1 MNEVSLKPV
10 IDELETLF
18 SKFNK
23 AFFEGKLEK
32 PVITVSP
39 DHTRGAYG
47 WCTGWKAWQ
56 DGTKEGGYYEI
67 NLCAEYLNRPF
78 EETCGTLLH
87 EMVHLQNLQD
97 NVQDTSRSGSYV
109 IRDYA
114 EFQGIM
120 GSEQPE
126 IEKAWNTTDDLLD
139 NQFIPTAGNMGL
151 SRWEKILGITP
162 KGTDSLEDRRFR
174 ILTRINEE
182 LPYTLPQL
190 RNILETL
197 CGKGNYSADV
207 EEGTY
212 QLLVKIGLAAK
223 NNFNDVESLLNRV
236 VPQNMVVTLL
246 QLYNTHAELGRFT
259 HAQLA
264 AYTHNQLRN
273 EVLKNGE

>member
-1 MNEVSLKPV
+1 MERKL
-10 IDELETLF
+10 ID
-18 SKFNK
+18 
-23 AFFEGKLEK
+23 
-32 PVITVSP
+32 
-39 DHTRGAYG
+39 
-47 WCTGWKAWQ
+47 
-56 DGTKEGGYYEI
+56 
-67 NLCAEYLNRPF
+67 YLP
-78 EETCGTLLH
+78 
-87 EMVHLQNLQD
+87 
-97 NVQDTSRSGSYV
+97 YV

-151 SRWEKILGITP
+151 SRWEKILGI
-162 KGTDSLEDRRFR
+162 
-174 ILTRINEE
+174 TRINEE

>member
-1 MNEVSLKPV
+1 M
-10 IDELETLF
+10 ITLF
-18 SKFNK
+18 QHQQQ
-23 AFFEGKLEK
+23 ALDETEGKNRVAYYLDMGLGKTFVGSEK
-32 PVITVSP
+32 MMKLNK
-39 DHTRGAYG
+39 R
-47 WCTGWKAWQ
+47 
-56 DGTKEGGYYEI
+56 I
-67 NLCAEYLNRPF
+67 NLLVCQ
-78 EETCGTLLH
+78 CSK
-87 EMVHLQNLQD
+87 
-97 NVQDTSRSGSYV
+97 VQDW
-109 IRDYA
+109 IEHFQDHYA

>member
-47 WCTGWKAWQ
+47 WCTAWKAWQ

-97 NVQDTSRSGSYV
+97 NVQDTSRSGSYHNRKFKETAEAHGLTV
-109 IRDYA
+109 EKGEKYDYYSGFCA
-114 EFQGIM
+114 AVVKKLF
-120 GSEQPE
+120 GS
-126 IEKAWNTTDDLLD
+126 T
-139 NQFIPTAGNMGL
+139 
-151 SRWEKILGITP
+151 
-162 KGTDSLEDRRFR
+162 
-174 ILTRINEE
+174 
-182 LPYTLPQL
+182 
-190 RNILETL
+190 
-197 CGKGNYSADV
+197 
-207 EEGTY
+207 
-212 QLLVKIGLAAK
+212 
-223 NNFNDVESLLNRV
+223 
-236 VPQNMVVTLL
+236 
-246 QLYNTHAELGRFT
+246 THAKKVLG
-259 HAQLA
+259 ASLQI
-264 AYTHNQLRN
+264 ND
-273 EVLKNGE
+273 

>member
-1 MNEVSLKPV
+1 MERKL
-10 IDELETLF
+10 ID
-18 SKFNK
+18 
-23 AFFEGKLEK
+23 
-32 PVITVSP
+32 
-39 DHTRGAYG
+39 
-47 WCTGWKAWQ
+47 
-56 DGTKEGGYYEI
+56 
-67 NLCAEYLNRPF
+67 YLP
-78 EETCGTLLH
+78 
-87 EMVHLQNLQD
+87 
-97 NVQDTSRSGSYV
+97 YV

-162 KGTDSLEDRRFR
+162 KGT
-174 ILTRINEE
+174 
-182 LPYTLPQL
+182 
-190 RNILETL
+190 
-197 CGKGNYSADV
+197 
-207 EEGTY
+207 
-212 QLLVKIGLAAK
+212 

>member
-97 NVQDTSRSGSYV
+97 NVQDTSRSGSCHN
-109 IRDYA
+109 RKFKETA
-114 EFQGIM
+114 EAHGLTVEKGEKYGWHKTALNPQAEAFVKSLGKSGFCLVRPRTNPLKGSRKGGGIKF
-120 GSEQPE
+120 P
-126 IEKAWNTTDDLLD
+126 
-139 NQFIPTAGNMGL
+139 
-151 SRWEKILGITP
+151 
-162 KGTDSLEDRRFR
+162 
-174 ILTRINEE
+174 
-182 LPYTLPQL
+182 
-190 RNILETL
+190 
-197 CGKGNYSADV
+197 
-207 EEGTY
+207 
-212 QLLVKIGLAAK
+212 
-223 NNFNDVESLLNRV
+223 
-236 VPQNMVVTLL
+236 
-246 QLYNTHAELGRFT
+246 
-259 HAQLA
+259 
-264 AYTHNQLRN
+264 
-273 EVLKNGE
+273 

>member
-1 MNEVSLKPV
+1 MTTFAERLKNAMEQANMSQSALSEQAGASKAAISQYLSGKNTPGPDRIKALADATGVSF
-10 IDELETLF
+10 D
-18 SKFNK
+18 
-23 AFFEGKLEK
+23 
-32 PVITVSP
+32 
-39 DHTRGAYG
+39 
-47 WCTGWKAWQ
+47 
-56 DGTKEGGYYEI
+56 
-67 NLCAEYLNRPF
+67 YLM
-78 EETCGTLLH
+78 G
-87 EMVHLQNLQD
+87 
-97 NVQDTSRSGSYV
+97 YV